1 MFENYMPSEV
11 GPIEVT
17 GAAVHLRDEVLG
29 KLVHSNIVVS
39 MDSVGFTP
47 VALSALPKED
57 GSMLVFYAVRL
68 SAAELAALPSI
79 YDTAPKPARKRRK

>member
-1 MFENYMPSEV
+1 MPSDA
-11 GPIEVT
+11 GPIEIT

-29 KLVHSNIVVS
+29 KLVHNNIVMS
-39 MDSVGFTP
+39 MACVGFTP

-68 SAAELAALPSI
+68 SADELAALPSI
-79 YDTAPKPARKRRK
+79 YDPAPQPARKRRK